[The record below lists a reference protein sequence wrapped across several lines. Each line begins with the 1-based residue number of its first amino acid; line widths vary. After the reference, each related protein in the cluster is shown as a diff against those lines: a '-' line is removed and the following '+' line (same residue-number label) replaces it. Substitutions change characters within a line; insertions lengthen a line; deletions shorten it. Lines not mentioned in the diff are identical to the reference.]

1 MTAMKRWWLAMLAP
15 AMLSLGCLEGADARS
30 SGPVSEELREGE
42 AALASAVFT
51 GTVKDA
57 YGKPIPGATV
67 TLNGVNRTTD
77 SSGKYFVSVT
87 AASEGYI
94 LNVNKAGYGPVTEF
108 LSAGKLNAVHV
119 LPQATVRQ
127 INPTVNSVIE
137 TADVQISIPANSLVN
152 AAGQP
157 VTDTVLVSVATY
169 APLSM
174 PGDFTAVNASGKTVA
189 LESIGAFF
197 VGATD
202 SKGGAVNLGQNKT
215 AQVFLRVPAQVKT
228 MPACV
233 LEKKCRA
240 AMWRF
245 DNTTNRWVEQNANF
259 NPTSTG
265 TNFTLIGGP
274 ASRPGN
280 LVPTNGGLGTWNA
293 DIEKTAPACT
303 IVQFVGFD
311 ESCYN
316 PSGSPTPPG
325 ITVNLQLMNAAGT
338 YLTRT
343 DTVQSDALFI
353 ALYNTR
359 ANVEQEVGITF
370 PPGAPESC
378 ANMTITSTPDAV
390 GGYPVYTPSGGFTR
404 FDSGAP
410 WGGVGFPKDSMG
422 NNIDLSDV
430 LVGDFPCNSQVTF
443 QHL

>member
-1 MTAMKRWWLAMLAP
+1 MAAMKKWCLAMLAP
-15 AMLSLGCLEGADARS
+15 AMLSLGCLEGPDAQS
-30 SGPVSEELREGE
+30 SEPVPAELREGE
-42 AALASAVFT
+42 AALASAVFS

-57 YGKPIPGATV
+57 QGKALPGATV
-67 TLNGVNRTTD
+67 TINGVNRTTD
-77 SSGKYFVSVT
+77 SAGKYFVSVAEAT
-87 AASEGYI
+87 AGYI
-94 LNVNKAGYGPVTEF
+94 LNVSKAGYGPVTEF
-108 LSAGKLNAVHV
+108 LAAGKLNAVHV
-119 LPQATVRQ
+119 LPLATLRQ
-127 INPTVNSVIE
+127 INPTVSNVIE

-157 VTDTVLVSVATY
+157 VTGTVNVSIATY

-174 PGDFTAVNASGKTVA
+174 PGDFTAVNSSGRQVA

-202 SKGGAVNLGQNKT
+202 LQGSAVNLGQNKT

-228 MPACV
+228 MPSCV
-233 LEKKCRA
+233 LQKTCRA

-259 NPTSTG
+259 SPTSTG

-311 ESCYN
+311 QACYDLILN
-316 PSGSPTPPG
+316 VQLQNSG
-325 ITVNLQLMNAAGT
+325 GT
-338 YLTRT
+338 FIPKT
-343 DTVQSDALFI
+343 DTVGSDALFV

-359 ANVEQEVGITF
+359 ANAEQEVGISF
-370 PPGAPESC
+370 PAGAPASC
-378 ANMTITSTPDAV
+378 NDFTITSTPAPV

-410 WGGVGFPKDSMG
+410 WGGTGFPKDPMG
-422 NNIDLSDV
+422 NNIDLTDV
-430 LVGDFPCNSQVTF
+430 LNFDDPCNSRVVF
-443 QHL
+443 QHN